1 VQTAFVRPG
10 QFRFEFQD
18 SIPLTRYIIWR
29 DGEYVQTWWTIMS
42 PQLRKPPSFGL
53 AIAGATGVSGSSACR
68 VPKLLLTSQVGGKQG
83 RGNDSDRGRRHRWPR
98 FLSIPGATSTVGEID
113 DA

>member
-1 VQTAFVRPG
+1 
-10 QFRFEFQD
+10 
-18 SIPLTRYIIWR
+18 
-29 DGEYVQTWWTIMS
+29 MS

-68 VPKLLLTSQVGGKQG
+68 VPKLLLPSEVGGKQG
-83 RGNDSDRGRRHRWPR
+83 RAMTAIEGGVIDGRA
-98 FLSIPGATSTVGEID
+98 FLSIPGATSTVREID